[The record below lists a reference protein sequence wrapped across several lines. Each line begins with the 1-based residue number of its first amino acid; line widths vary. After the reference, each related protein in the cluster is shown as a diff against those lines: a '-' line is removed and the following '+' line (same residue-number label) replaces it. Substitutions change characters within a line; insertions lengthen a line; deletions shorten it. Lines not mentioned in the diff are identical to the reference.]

1 MIAEL
6 SCPERPAVLVTGAAR
21 RIGAAIARRFADAGW
36 HVVIHAHRS
45 TERAQAMADALPSA
59 EIVTAD
65 LADIDAGNTLVQ
77 DLAARLPDW
86 RVLVNNAARFGPA
99 QDTADALATF
109 QLNAL
114 APWTL
119 ADAFLHLPPLAGG
132 RRVIHLTD
140 QKVAH
145 PNPDFPHYTMAKH
158 ALAGAVAG
166 QQMAQDQA
174 GRPQDRVHALA
185 PGAILASLEQSE
197 AEADRTHRLNL
208 LRRRVTLTDMADA
221 ALFLATGPLAGGQT
235 LFVDCGQHLLRQPRD
250 VIFLGADGQA
260 GA

>member
-1 MIAEL
+1 MIAAPPR
-6 SCPERPAVLVTGAAR
+6 PERPAVLVTGAAR
-21 RIGAAIARRFADAGW
+21 RIGAAIARGFADAGW
-36 HVVIHAHRS
+36 HVVIHVHCSDAAARGL
-45 TERAQAMADALPSA
+45 ADDLPSA
-59 EIVTAD
+59 EVVTAD
-65 LADIDAGNTLVQ
+65 LADIDACTAMVQ
-77 DLAARLPDW
+77 RLAARLPDW
-86 RVLVNNAARFGPA
+86 RVLVNNAARFGPV
-99 QDTADALATF
+99 QDAAEAVATF
-109 QLNAL
+109 RLNAL

-119 ADAFLHLPPLAGG
+119 ADAFLRLPPLAGG

-174 GRPQDRVHALA
+174 GRPQDRVYALA
-185 PGAILASLEQSE
+185 PGAILASLDQSE

-208 LRRRVTLTDMADA
+208 LGRRVTLPDMADA

-250 VIFLGADGQA
+250 VIFLGQDGT
-260 GA
+260 

>member
-1 MIAEL
+1 MITAPP
-6 SCPERPAVLVTGAAR
+6 SADRPAVLVTGGAR
-21 RIGAAIARRFADAGW
+21 RIGAAIVRGFADAGW
-36 HVVIHAHRS
+36 HVIIHSHRS
-45 TERAQAMADALPSA
+45 TSAARALADALPSA
-59 EIVTAD
+59 EVVTAD
-65 LADIDAGNTLVQ
+65 LGDTDACATLV
-77 DLAARLPDW
+77 DSLAAHLPDW

-99 QDTADALATF
+99 RDTADALATF
-109 QLNAL
+109 RLNAL

-119 ADAFLHLPPLAGG
+119 ADRFLRLPPLAGG

-158 ALAGAVAG
+158 ALAGVVAG

-174 GRPQDRVHALA
+174 GRPQDRVYALA
-185 PGAILASLEQSE
+185 PGAILASLDQSE

-208 LRRRVTLTDMADA
+208 LRRRVTLPDMADA

-235 LFVDCGQHLLRQPRD
+235 LFADCGQHLLRQPRD
-250 VIFLGADGQA
+250 VIFLAEEPA
-260 GA
+260 EPA

>member
-1 MIAEL
+1 M
-6 SCPERPAVLVTGAAR
+6 AR
-21 RIGAAIARRFADAGW
+21 
-36 HVVIHAHRS
+36 
-45 TERAQAMADALPSA
+45 
-59 EIVTAD
+59 
-65 LADIDAGNTLVQ
+65 
-77 DLAARLPDW
+77 LAARLPDW

-99 QDTADALATF
+99 QDAADAVATF
-109 QLNAL
+109 RLNAL

-119 ADAFLHLPPLAGG
+119 ADAFLRLPAHAGG

-174 GRPQDRVHALA
+174 GRPQDRVYALA
-185 PGAILASLEQSE
+185 PGAILASLDQSE
-197 AEADRTHRLNL
+197 VEADRTHRLNL
-208 LRRRVTLTDMADA
+208 LRRRVTLPDMAGA

-250 VIFLGADGQA
+250 VIFLNDEGQA
-260 GA
+260 SA

>member
-1 MIAEL
+1 MNSA
-6 SCPERPAVLVTGAAR
+6 SPSPDRPAVLVTGAAR
-21 RIGAAIARRFADAGW
+21 RIGAALARGFSDAGW
-36 HVVIHAHRS
+36 HVVIHCHRS
-45 TERAQAMADALPSA
+45 TSAAQALADELPGA

-65 LADIDAGNTLVQ
+65 LGDIDACVAMVES
-77 DLAARLPDW
+77 LAARLPGW
-86 RVLVNNAARFGPA
+86 RVLVNNAARFGA
-99 QDTADALATF
+99 ARDTADALATF
-109 QLNAL
+109 RLNAL

-119 ADAFLHLPPLAGG
+119 ADAFLRLPPLAGG

-174 GRPQDRVHALA
+174 GRPRDRVYALA
-185 PGAILASLEQSE
+185 PGAILASLDQSE
-197 AEADRTHRLNL
+197 AEADQTHRLNL
-208 LRRRVTLTDMADA
+208 LQRRVTLPDMAQT

-235 LFVDCGQHLLRQPRD
+235 LFADCGQHLLRQPRD
-250 VIFLGADGQA
+250 VIFLGKDA
-260 GA
+260 

>member
-1 MIAEL
+1 M
-6 SCPERPAVLVTGAAR
+6 TGAAR
-21 RIGAAIARRFADAGW
+21 RIGAAIARCFADAGW
-36 HVVIHAHRS
+36 HVVIHAR
-45 TERAQAMADALPSA
+45 RPDIDAQALADELPSA
-59 EIVTAD
+59 EVMMAD
-65 LADIDAGNTLVQ
+65 LADIDAAPALVQ
-77 DLAARLPDW
+77 RLAARLPDW

-99 QDTADALATF
+99 PNAADAMGTF
-109 QLNAL
+109 RLNAL

-119 ADAFLHLPPLAGG
+119 ADAFLRLPPLAGG

-174 GRPQDRVHALA
+174 GRAQDRIFALA
-185 PGAILASLEQSE
+185 PGAILASLDQSE

-208 LRRRVTLTDMADA
+208 LRRRVSLPDMADA
-221 ALFLATGPLAGGQT
+221 ALFLATGPLVGGQT

-250 VIFLGADGQA
+250 VIFLGQDRQADI
-260 GA
+260 